1 MSGQH
6 KHKKFSRFGC
16 GAGPGA
22 TGGVDMHVWKRV
34 AQVVGV
40 VVGFAVRR
48 KRLTV
53 AAVVALLLIGPLAL
67 TGDGEVFV
75 LNALGLGIAA
85 LIVRRLA
92 RFGRGRRHGD
102 R

>member
-1 MSGQH
+1 MN
-6 KHKKFSRFGC
+6 
-16 GAGPGA
+16 A
-22 TGGVDMHVWKRV
+22 WKRV
-34 AQVVGV
+34 IRFIGA

-48 KRLTV
+48 RRLSI
-53 AAVVALLLIGPLAL
+53 AAVIVALLVVPLAL

-85 LIVRRLA
+85 LIVRRLT
-92 RFGRGRRHGD
+92 RFGGGRNGD

>member
-1 MSGQH
+1 
-6 KHKKFSRFGC
+6 
-16 GAGPGA
+16 
-22 TGGVDMHVWKRV
+22 MHVWKRV
-34 AQVVGV
+34 AQVVGA

-53 AAVVALLLIGPLAL
+53 AA

>member
-1 MSGQH
+1 MN
-6 KHKKFSRFGC
+6 
-16 GAGPGA
+16 A
-22 TGGVDMHVWKRV
+22 WKRV
-34 AQVVGV
+34 IRLIGA

-48 KRLTV
+48 RRLSI
-53 AAVVALLLIGPLAL
+53 AAVIVALLVVPLAL

-85 LIVRRLA
+85 LIVRRLT
-92 RFGRGRRHGD
+92 RFGGGRHGD

>member
-1 MSGQH
+1 
-6 KHKKFSRFGC
+6 
-16 GAGPGA
+16 
-22 TGGVDMHVWKRV
+22 MHVLKRV
-34 AQVVGV
+34 IQVIGI

-48 KRLTV
+48 KRLAV
-53 AAVVALLLIGPLAL
+53 AVVAVVLLVGPLAL

-75 LNALGLGIAA
+75 LNALGLGIAV
-85 LIVRRLA
+85 LLFRRLA

>member
-1 MSGQH
+1 
-6 KHKKFSRFGC
+6 
-16 GAGPGA
+16 
-22 TGGVDMHVWKRV
+22 MHVWNRV
-34 AQVVGV
+34 ARIVGV

-53 AAVVALLLIGPLAL
+53 TAVVALLLIGPLAL

-85 LIVRRLA
+85 LIVRRIA

>member
-1 MSGQH
+1 MP
-6 KHKKFSRFGC
+6 R
-16 GAGPGA
+16 GAKNKGGA
-22 TGGVDMHVWKRV
+22 DMHVWKGVARV
-34 AQVVGV
+34 IGAVVGS
-40 VVGFAVRR
+40 AVRR
-48 KRLTV
+48 RRLTV
-53 AAVVALLLIGPLAL
+53 AVVVAALLVGPLAL

-92 RFGRGRRHGD
+92 RFGRGGRHGD